1 MNTEI
6 RSSKPAVDGICL
18 RLRPAP
24 WAVRV
29 GCAIAFLT
37 LWPLAGRAQSVTA
50 TVAVGISPQAAAV
63 NPVTNKIYVANFGSN
78 NVTVIDG
85 ATNAATTVTDASVNE
100 PVALAVNP
108 VSNKIYVVNAVGLT
122 VTVIGHLDQHNS
134 YCGRESGNPW
144 ATGHVYSR
152 GLQLREW
159 AGSASFFDGSTF
171 LGNVVLDGTGHA
183 AFPTSSLMAG
193 VHSITVAYLPSPS
206 AGFAASTSAALS
218 ETVLIPTLTVLA
230 SSANPVTFGQPVTF
244 TTTVSP
250 KTGSGTPTAT
260 VAFFDG
266 STQIGTGAL
275 GANAQGTF
283 STSSLSAG
291 THSITAKY
299 SGDTNFTGS
308 TSTALTETINAPLD
322 LSFGA
327 AAGSSTSATVKA
339 GQTAMYSLQLS
350 LIGGSATDQLTVT
363 VSCMGAPPKATCT
376 GPTAV
381 TVTQA
386 APAAVA
392 INVSTTANGLLIP
405 AAPRLRTPLNRLP
418 ILWVV
423 SILIGLL
430 LLRRC
435 KQTKARVWAA
445 RLAFAAPVL
454 LLAMMTASIG
464 GGTNSSLPPV
474 NTGTPPGTYTLTVTA
489 ASGNLTHIQQLT
501 LTVQ

>member
-1 MNTEI
+1 
-6 RSSKPAVDGICL
+6 
-18 RLRPAP
+18 
-24 WAVRV
+24 
-29 GCAIAFLT
+29 
-37 LWPLAGRAQSVTA
+37 
-50 TVAVGISPQAAAV
+50 
-63 NPVTNKIYVANFGSN
+63 
-78 NVTVIDG
+78 
-85 ATNAATTVTDASVNE
+85 
-100 PVALAVNP
+100 
-108 VSNKIYVVNAVGLT
+108 
-122 VTVIGHLDQHNS
+122 
-134 YCGRESGNPW
+134 
-144 ATGHVYSR
+144 
-152 GLQLREW
+152 
-159 AGSASFFDGSTF
+159 
-171 LGNVVLDGTGHA
+171 
-183 AFPTSSLMAG
+183 MAG

-275 GANAQGTF
+275 GANAQGTFSTSSLSAGTHSITAKYSGDTNFAASISQAVSQTIQQAATSTALTASATTVTAGQQVTFTAAVSSAVSITPTGVVAFFDGSTQIGTGALGANVQGTF

-464 GGTNSSLPPV
+464 GCTGGGTNSSLPPV